1 MNSSQFT
8 TKAAILGDYPPR
20 KCGIAT
26 FTRDLRDALNVNRP
40 DWDCPVVTVTDP
52 SSNYQYPPE
61 VRFEIPEPD
70 AAGYER
76 AADFL
81 NLSRADVLCVQHEFG
96 IFGGPAGGYITNLLR
111 RARMP
116 VVTTFHTILANPT
129 AEQRRAFSEIIECS
143 RKIVVMT
150 NHGAEMLRDI
160 HGVPA
165 DKISIIPH
173 GIPDIPFADP
183 NFYKD
188 HFGVAGR
195 PVLLTFGLLS
205 PGKGIEYALRAL
217 PEIVREQPDVI
228 YIILGASHPNQVR
241 HNGESHRESLEQLAK
256 ELGVERNVMFV
267 NRYVEN
273 EELCEF
279 IGAADIY
286 LTPYLNESQITS
298 GTLAYCFGAGKAV
311 VSTPYWHAAELLSED
326 RGMLVP
332 FRDDKAI
339 ATAVLELFSNEARRH
354 AMRKQAYLMGRG
366 MVWSEV
372 AADYAK
378 VFEEAR
384 QGFQARGRRLPPR
397 ASVFGNTQPLP
408 AFRFGHFKR
417 MCDSTGIFQH
427 AIFSVPWFEH
437 GYCTD
442 DNARALLL
450 TVLLEELCESDDARD
465 HIQSA
470 SAAFLQCA
478 FCGSTGRFKN
488 FMGFD
493 RRWTEEQGSE
503 DSHGRAIWALGAVVG
518 RTRLAGLRSWA
529 ASLLE
534 QALPAVEGFTSP
546 RAWAF
551 SILGLHEYFRS
562 LHGDLH
568 ADRRRDEI
576 AGRLFDLFRQN
587 ASPDWPWC
595 EDIAAYDNPRIAQA
609 LILAGRFTGNQEM
622 KKTGLSALSW
632 LMENQTGVDGC
643 FRPIGS
649 NGFWKRGT
657 APAIHDQQPL
667 EAAAAVSAC
676 IEAYNA
682 TEDPVWEKSAK
693 SAFAW
698 FLGDNDLR
706 LPLYDPS
713 TGGCFDGLHDNRVNQ
728 NQGAESTL
736 SFLLALAE
744 MQAFQK
750 KSPTPDANVLS

>member
-20 KCGIAT
+20 QCGIAT
-26 FTRDLRDALNVNRP
+26 FTRDLREALNSNRP
-40 DWDCPVVTVTDP
+40 EWDCPVVTVTDP
-52 SSNYQYPPE
+52 GNNYQYPPE

-81 NLSRADVLCVQHEFG
+81 NLSHADVLCVQHEFG
-96 IFGGPAGGYITNLLR
+96 IFGGPAGGYIANLLR

-116 VVTTFHTILANPT
+116 VVTTLHTVLADPT
-129 AEQRRAFSEIIECS
+129 AEQRRAFADLIDCS
-143 RKIVVMT
+143 GKLVVMT

-160 HGVPA
+160 HGVPS
-165 DKISIIPH
+165 DKISVIPH

-217 PEIVREQPDVI
+217 PEIVQAHPDVV

-241 HNGESHRESLEQLAK
+241 RDGENHRRGLEQLARD
-256 ELGVERNVMFV
+256 LGVERNVMFV

-273 EELCEF
+273 AELCEF

-326 RGMLVP
+326 RGVLVP
-332 FRDDKAI
+332 FRDAKAI
-339 ATAVLELFSNEARRH
+339 ASGVLELFSNEARRH

-372 AADYAK
+372 AAEYAR

-397 ASVFGNTQPLP
+397 GSVYGKTEPLP
-408 AFRFGHFKR
+408 AFRFSHLNR
-417 MCDSTGIFQH
+417 MTDSTGIFQH
-427 AIFSVPWFEH
+427 AIFTIPWFEH

-450 TVLLEELCESDDARD
+450 TVLLEELGACDESIAR
-465 HIQSA
+465 IQSTT
-470 SAAFLQCA
+470 AAFLH
-478 FCGSTGRFKN
+478 FGFSSVGGRFRN
-488 FMGFD
+488 FMSFD
-493 RRWTEEQGSE
+493 RRWTEERGSE

-518 RTRLAGLRSWA
+518 RTRVAGLRAWA
-529 ASLLE
+529 ATLFE
-534 QALPAVEGFTSP
+534 NALPAVEDFTSP

-551 SILGLHEYFRS
+551 AILGLHEYFRS

-568 ADRRRDEI
+568 ADRRRDEM
-576 AGRLFDLFRQN
+576 AGKLFDLFQRN
-587 ASPDWPWC
+587 ATAEWPWC

-609 LILAGRFTGNQEM
+609 LILAGRFTGNEEM
-622 KKTGLSALSW
+622 KDAGLAALRWLMDKQTGL
-632 LMENQTGVDGC
+632 DGC

-657 APAIHDQQPL
+657 DPAIHDQQPL

-676 IEAYNA
+676 IEALNA
-682 TEDPVWEKSAK
+682 TGDQFWETSAK
-693 SAFAW
+693 RAFEW
-698 FLGDNDLR
+698 FLGANDLR

-744 MQAFQK
+744 MHALRK
-750 KSPTPDANVLS
+750 NSPATETNVIS